1 MNENRAFDLLAL
13 IAHRVP
19 SSDAA
24 QSAFD
29 QIQAKHPERTWA
41 DPAATEVHPR
51 LIQMHDE
58 QLDPMDMH
66 ARLARDLAGT
76 LAALRSQFDSE
87 SSSRE
92 VFWSEM
98 ASLGLSVNEH
108 PQDGFRLLEA
118 LCASLDVESAAADR
132 AITVSVLDAWLKS
145 TVAIEDNQ
153 PISGL
158 LNRVMDIGNQ
168 HWQTDANFH
177 EYSGVD
183 WLTRSIND
191 WTGKSAQV
199 WMKLPQTTP
208 ADDGPRRLAALEAM
222 KHGLTRLLD
231 RSEAPNRLAAAI
243 IGNRVNWLFAV
254 TPEWTVDTVLPLFD
268 ATKGFER
275 AMSAWN
281 GYLYSASADQQ
292 LLNAGCS
299 STT

>member
-1 MNENRAFDLLAL
+1 
-13 IAHRVP
+13 
-19 SSDAA
+19 
-24 QSAFD
+24 
-29 QIQAKHPERTWA
+29 
-41 DPAATEVHPR
+41 
-51 LIQMHDE
+51 
-58 QLDPMDMH
+58 
-66 ARLARDLAGT
+66 
-76 LAALRSQFDSE
+76 
-87 SSSRE
+87 
-92 VFWSEM
+92 M

-292 LLNAGCS
+292 LLNAGLLEPLLDARAPTRQVTGHNQPS
-299 STT
+299 ARRQVRLSARNKSTPCRSLTVPRHQPPAARLAGQIHQRDAKRMAYRLGTSTVIGAWRT